1 MNESSLQKALS
12 AYVAEK
18 MPGRE
23 KLQKALALHE
33 AEAHGYSVEIDEG
46 GSCFVRFGKDYS
58 STLYV
63 EDIQELLEH
72 VDSFSRVVA
81 WDIGYDSGYEDG
93 FVIGVDNGSP

>member
-1 MNESSLQKALS
+1 MNKSSLQKALS

-18 MPGRE
+18 MPDRE
-23 KLQKALALHE
+23 KLQKALALSG
-33 AEAHGYSVEIDEG
+33 ADAYGYSVGIEVSDDDDAI
-46 GSCFVRFGKDYS
+46 CLIWFGKDYS

-72 VDSFSRVVA
+72 VDSFSRVTA

-93 FVIGVDNGSP
+93 FSHGGG